1 MARVTLVHGIDT
13 NAIPSNF
20 GRIWMRKYGMAD
32 DVGIASVYYN
42 FEYDHGLYN
51 FHTRGYDVRIES
63 FIPIRY
69 FVEANQIKDR

>member
-1 MARVTLVHGIDT
+1 MRTRYRRILVGDEK
-13 NAIPSNF
+13 
-20 GRIWMRKYGMAD
+20 IWNVAD

>member
-1 MARVTLVHGIDT
+1 
-13 NAIPSNF
+13 
-20 GRIWMRKYGMAD
+20 MAD